1 MYAAQSGGEDCVTN
15 SVGSPSQD
23 ARISILAS
31 PTLAADSISRALS
44 AAGWKI
50 GRVAST
56 LPDLQG
62 FETDLRDGDI
72 LVAID
77 GGIPAAAVATELR
90 RRRPGLR
97 TVVVSHEAGESSVDA
112 VRVAPSV
119 DLRELLQTLERFE
132 ATPVDSASLTSRHL
146 EILQLIAS
154 GLSTDEVGAK
164 LGIAAKT
171 VNNHLSAVYRRL
183 RARNLTQA
191 VLRAVR
197 AGLIEINPS

>member
-1 MYAAQSGGEDCVTN
+1 MYLGKPGGDHSVTTLDTV
-15 SVGSPSQD
+15 SRDV
-23 ARISILAS
+23 RISILAS
-31 PTLAADSISRALS
+31 PTLAADSIARSLS
-44 AAGWKI
+44 GAGWKI
-50 GRVAST
+50 GRVASA

-62 FETDLRDGDI
+62 FETDLQDGDI
-72 LVAID
+72 VVAID

-90 RRRPGLR
+90 RRRPALR
-97 TVVVSHEAGESSVDA
+97 SVIVSHDPGESCNDVI
-112 VRVAPSV
+112 RVAPSA
-119 DLRELLQTLERFE
+119 DLRDLLQALERFE
-132 ATPVDSASLTSRHL
+132 TTPIDSSSLTSRHL

-154 GLSTDEVGAK
+154 GLSTDEVGEK

>member
-1 MYAAQSGGEDCVTN
+1 MNMIFESGIPMH
-15 SVGSPSQD
+15 GSRTGVLPTD
-23 ARISILAS
+23 VRISILAS
-31 PTLAADSISRALS
+31 PTLAADSIARSLS

-50 GRVAST
+50 GRVASS

-62 FETDLRDGDI
+62 FEHDLQLGDI
-72 LVAID
+72 VVAID
-77 GGIPAAAVATELR
+77 GGIPAAAVALELR
-90 RRRPGLR
+90 RRKPGLR
-97 TVVVSHEAGESSVDA
+97 TVVISNEPGETDHNT
-112 VRVAPSV
+112 VRVAPST
-119 DLRELLQTLERFE
+119 DFRDLLQTLERFGTAPIDE
-132 ATPVDSASLTSRHL
+132 SALTSRHL

-154 GLSTDEVGAK
+154 GMSTDEVGVK

-197 AGLIEINPS
+197 AGLIDINPV

>member
-1 MYAAQSGGEDCVTN
+1 MMPAAASSE
-15 SVGSPSQD
+15 

-31 PTLAADSISRALS
+31 PALAADSIARSLS

-50 GRVAST
+50 GRVASA

-62 FETDLRDGDI
+62 FEHDLHAGDI
-72 LVAID
+72 VLAID
-77 GGIPAAAVATELR
+77 GGIPAAAVALELR
-90 RRRPGLR
+90 RRKPGLR
-97 TVVVSHEAGESSVDA
+97 TVVVSNEPGETDQNT
-112 VRVAPSV
+112 VRVAATI
-119 DLRELLQTLERFE
+119 DFRDLLQTLERFGASPIDE
-132 ATPVDSASLTSRHL
+132 SALTSRHL
-146 EILQLIAS
+146 EILQLIAL
-154 GLSTDEVGAK
+154 GMSTEEVGVK

-197 AGLIEINPS
+197 AGLIEINPA